1 MDNDNPPPDFP
12 NIIPEEDPDP
22 DPDLLN
28 IRPYYNHP
36 DYLNIIPDEAERM
49 RMRIAEQQR
58 MVEDRA
64 REERRE
70 ARRIWRMR
78 DLEAARLYN
87 FFNPRPNPVPNDQ
100 EPRWGEGGLE
110 GFHLNRGGRK
120 SRRGRKSKKSRKSR
134 SMKRRSNRRRR

>member
-12 NIIPEEDPDP
+12 NIIPDEDPDP

-28 IRPYYNHP
+28 IPPFLNHP
-36 DYLNIIPDEAERM
+36 HYLNIIPDEAERM

-58 MVEDRA
+58 MVEERVM
-64 REERRE
+64 EERRL

-87 FFNPRPNPVPNDQ
+87 FFNPHPNPAPNDQ

-120 SRRGRKSKKSRKSR
+120 SRRGRKSKKSRK
-134 SMKRRSNRRRR
+134 RRARKTNRRRHR